1 VILSN
6 LFQTFSFTSS
16 GNIQPMDLI
25 QQAWTTKENIFQG
38 DWGVIPH
45 DLTAVGFAISIQLQ
59 SRNTDLGEKLK
70 YALMLG
76 NIIEQ
81 IIINGKLFQFN
92 QIDILLIELI
102 FESYFT
108 FNIETEV
115 IDKIIDTHKI

>member
-1 VILSN
+1 
-6 LFQTFSFTSS
+6 
-16 GNIQPMDLI
+16 MDLI